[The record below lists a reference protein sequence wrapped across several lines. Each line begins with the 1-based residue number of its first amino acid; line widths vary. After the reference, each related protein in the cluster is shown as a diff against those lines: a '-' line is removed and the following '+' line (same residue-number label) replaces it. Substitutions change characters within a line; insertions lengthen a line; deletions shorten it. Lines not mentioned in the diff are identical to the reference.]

1 MQAWTPSGS
10 RLERILGPGRVAE
23 VSGCS
28 HNTQGST
35 HTRALYWR
43 AHHTHTFHTFTPS
56 HSHAP
61 VLIPTAA
68 HSSARN
74 LGGRGWGQPEADM
87 FDSSRNPG
95 GTPGTDHLP
104 ACQKPL
110 CRAEVV
116 RT

>member
-1 MQAWTPSGS
+1 MQS
-10 RLERILGPGRVAE
+10 
-23 VSGCS
+23 
-28 HNTQGST
+28 Q
-35 HTRALYWR
+35 HTRLHAHTCTLLALTP
-43 AHHTHTFHTFTPS
+43 HTHLSHIHPS

-110 CRAEVV
+110 CRGRGGEDLRGLLGLEKVWP
-116 RT
+116 